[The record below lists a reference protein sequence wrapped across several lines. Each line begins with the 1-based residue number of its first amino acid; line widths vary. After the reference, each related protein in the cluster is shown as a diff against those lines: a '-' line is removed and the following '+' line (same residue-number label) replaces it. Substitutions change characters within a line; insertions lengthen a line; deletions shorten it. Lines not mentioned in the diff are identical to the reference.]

1 MTGSCLRSIAALAL
15 FVFAAV
21 PAFAQE
27 QDAASY
33 VRSLYPPDDP
43 NAAPRYSARTAALWD
58 TCEAVAKKNGDA
70 CMDFDMIVQGNDFEL
85 SDIKVEQ
92 VSGDADKAVV
102 KADFKNF
109 GKPVTVM
116 FDLIH
121 DKDGWAIDEIVSGCN
136 KLTEHLQGT
145 STCMD

>member
-1 MTGSCLRSIAALAL
+1 MSGYRLLFVAAIGLLTLTGVAAIAAEQ
-15 FVFAAV
+15 
-21 PAFAQE
+21 PATG
-27 QDAASY
+27 Y

-43 NAAPRYSARTAALWD
+43 NAAPRYSARTAKLW
-58 TCEAVAKKNGDA
+58 EQYESLAEKNGDA

-85 SDIKVEQ
+85 SDIEVEQ

-102 KADFKNF
+102 SAQFKNF
-109 GKPVTVM
+109 DKPVTVM

-136 KLTEHLQGT
+136 KLTEHLQGK
-145 STCMD
+145 STCM